1 MAAEDQN
8 EQIDLAYRLLDLD
21 LVDSE
26 GRRCGKVDD
35 LELEGG
41 PGELTYVAA
50 IRTGPGALPAR
61 FRPRFRGIARRLL
74 RSGFKSV
81 PSELVDDF
89 DSAVTLTKTAEEL
102 GLAAGER
109 ALAGWFGR
117 PQGEKPE

>member
-1 MAAEDQN
+1 MAAENQN

-61 FRPRFRGIARRLL
+61 FQPRFRDFARRLL

-81 PSELVDDF
+81 PSALVDDF
-89 DSAVTLTKTAEEL
+89 DSAVTLTETAEEL
-102 GLAAGER
+102 GLAAGDR
-109 ALAGWFGR
+109 ALADWFGR
-117 PQGEKPE
+117 PQGEEPQ